1 MLALTLSEVTSVTR
15 ADPPVDL
22 EENTVVANKK
32 ILVAA
37 TAIALSSL
45 TLTACG
51 SSSNASGKSGGTI
64 TMGFAQ
70 VGAESGWRTANTKS
84 IQETAKKDGVNLK
97 FSDAQQK

>member
-1 MLALTLSEVTSVTR
+1 MLALTLIRSDVGHKGAT
-15 ADPPVDL
+15 PVDL

-45 TLTACG
+45 ALTACG

-84 IQETAKKDGVNLK
+84 IQETAKKDGINLK
-97 FSDAQQK
+97 FS